1 MAERL
6 FGLETEYAFTALDSA
21 GKALARDQIL
31 HGFMQL
37 ARNELPHLRD
47 AGSSGMYLQNGSRL
61 YVDCGSHPELCTPE
75 CTTPWDAVR
84 YVLAGEQIL
93 ARLAVKLEETETNL
107 SQALFFKCNVDYSGT
122 RSTWGCHESYLHRAD
137 PNMLPDQVVPH
148 LVSRIVYTGAGGFN
162 SVSPGLEFTLSPRVP
177 HLTEEVSGGST
188 HDRGI
193 FHAKNESL
201 AGGGYHRMHIL
212 CGESLGSELAA
223 WLKVGTTALVVA
235 MVDAGLRPGDSV
247 GLVRPLEAMRRF
259 ATDTECKVKVKGKG
273 GQPLTAIGI
282 QRRYL
287 THAESHV
294 HDTFMPSWAEEVCRE
309 WRKVL
314 DRLESGPFSGETAL
328 DWGIKLAIF
337 RDRVRR
343 CGMTWDSLSHWTKI
357 LLALKGTLRETVHSG
372 KPLTTEFIFGKE
384 SPVATEVKQ
393 LLKAKGLKEDDLS
406 QFLDLRQELFE
417 IDTRFGQLGENGI
430 FSALNRAGLLTHH
443 VAGVENIEVAVVRPP
458 VTGRARLRGECVR
471 RLAGTN
477 SDLVCDWDG
486 IWDEQQKRAL
496 DLSDPFET
504 QERWVSWPKNKGE
517 PTAAGHS
524 VLARLWRVQQD
535 LRTRLRS

>member
-21 GKALARDQIL
+21 GKALARNHIL
-31 HGFMQL
+31 CRFMQL

-47 AGSSGMYLQNGSRL
+47 ASSSGMFLQNGSRL
-61 YVDCGSHPELCTPE
+61 YVDCGLHPELSTPE

-84 YVLAGEQIL
+84 YVLAGERIL
-93 ARLAVKLEETETNL
+93 TSLAAELVEREKNL

-122 RSTWGCHESYLHRAD
+122 RSTWGCHESYLHRTD
-137 PNMLPDQVVPH
+137 PSTLPDQIIPH
-148 LVSRIVYTGAGGFN
+148 LVSRIVYSGAGGFN

-177 HLTEEVSGGST
+177 HLTEEVSGDST

-193 FHAKNESL
+193 FHSKNESL

-235 MVDAGLRPGDSV
+235 MVDAGLRPGASV

-259 ATDTECKVKVKGKG
+259 AMDTECKVKVKGKS

-287 THAESHV
+287 TQAESHV
-294 HDTFMPSWAEEVCRE
+294 HDTFMPAWAEEVCRE

-314 DRLESGPFSGETAL
+314 DRLESGPITGETAL

-343 CGMTWDSLSHWTKI
+343 RGMTWASLSHWSEM

-372 KPLTTEFIFGKE
+372 KPLTTDLIFGKE
-384 SPVATEVKQ
+384 SPVATEAKQ
-393 LLKAKGLKEDDLS
+393 LLKTKGLKEDDLS
-406 QFLDLRQELFE
+406 RFLDLRQELFE
-417 IDTRFGQLGENGI
+417 IDTRFVQLGGNGI
-430 FSALNRAGLLTHH
+430 FSALDRAGLLTHH
-443 VAGVENIEVAVVRPP
+443 VAGVENIGVAVVRPP

-477 SDLVCDWDG
+477 GDLVCDWDG

-517 PTAAGHS
+517 LTAAGHGFM
-524 VLARLWRVQQD
+524 ARLRRVQQD